1 MTTDHRRELTLRAI
15 PDADLDQAVELTAFS
30 FHLKLDGKGRAHQR
44 EVLRHAVRVGA
55 YDGGTLAGMAAAHR
69 LHLAVPGTRL
79 PCAALDFVSVAAT
92 HRRRGAL
99 TAMLD
104 EMWRRC
110 AAERLPL
117 ACLWASESAIYG
129 RFGFGAATEAYRLEI
144 DSSRPLALRVTPDDR
159 PLRLLDPAEAPAAL
173 GPFHESQLALGTGQ
187 FSRNPEWWRT
197 HVLGLDGAEDD
208 EDDYGPLRVVV
219 LGAAGEPPGGYAL
232 YRTRGADGHGP
243 GAVDVQEL
251 AADSAP
257 AAAALWT
264 YLAGIDLTATVHADA
279 RPVDDPLLL
288 FAADRDQVRVTR
300 QEPCLWLRLVD
311 VGTALTARSW
321 AAPVDLVLGVRD
333 TVLPAN
339 HGRFRLTAG
348 RPGTAASWTPT
359 TDPADVALD
368 VRELAACYLGGVPL
382 RRLVRAGLAVEH
394 TPGAVRRLDAA
405 LETERLPFAGED
417 Y

>member
-1 MTTDHRRELTLRAI
+1 MTTDHRTELTLRDI
-15 PDADLDQAVELTAFS
+15 PDADLDQAVELTALS
-30 FHLKLDGKGRAHQR
+30 FHLKFDGKGRAHQR
-44 EVLRHAVRVGA
+44 EVLRRAVRIGA

-69 LHLAVPGTRL
+69 LRLAVPGTQL

-144 DSSRPLALRVTPDDR
+144 DSSRPLALRITPDGR
-159 PLRLLDPAEAPAAL
+159 PLRLLDPAEAPAVL
-173 GPFHESQLALGTGQ
+173 GPFHETQLSLSAGQ
-187 FSRNPEWWRT
+187 FGREPEWWRT
-197 HVLGLDGAEDD
+197 HVLGLDDSEDD

-232 YRTRGADGHGP
+232 YRTRGADDHGP

-251 AADSAP
+251 AATSAP

-264 YLAGIDLTATVHADA
+264 YLAGIDLTTTVHAHA

-288 FAADRDQVRVTR
+288 FVADRDQVRVTR

-311 VGTALTARSW
+311 IGAALTARSW
-321 AAPVDLVLGVRD
+321 AAPVDLVLDVRD

-339 HGRFRLTAG
+339 DGRFRLTAG
-348 RPGTAASWTPT
+348 RPGTAATWTPT
-359 TDPADVALD
+359 TDTADVGLD

-382 RRLVRAGLAVEH
+382 RRLVRAGLADEH
-394 TPGAVRRLDAA
+394 TPSAVRRLDAA
-405 LETERLPFAGED
+405 LETERLPFTGED